1 MAERLVMFGFAW
13 MVVAALVG
21 LVLARLHHESLEQ
34 LETVAGRGDLLEYH
48 RISDAYKWN
57 KTVHAHA
64 FLFSLVAVSVG
75 LAMPRMVYPLLV
87 IDALGVALMV
97 APVTWTIGAR
107 FSLRPLMVIGD
118 LALLAS
124 IAVAAA
130 GMARSL

>member
-1 MAERLVMFGFAW
+1 MAQRLVMFGFAW

-21 LVLARLHHESLEQ
+21 LVLAKLHHESLAQ
-34 LETVAGRGDLLEYH
+34 LEAVAAKGDLLEYH
-48 RISDAYKWN
+48 RISDVYKWN

-75 LAMPRMVYPLLV
+75 LAMPRMVYPQFV
-87 IDALGVALMV
+87 TDALGVALMV
-97 APVTWTIGAR
+97 APVTWTVGAK
-107 FSLRPLMVIGD
+107 FSFRPLMVIGD